1 MQLDLEETLR
11 WSLRLRRDELDRE
24 RGKDAQC
31 VGASCRSIPVTSDID
46 IKSRQHVMHGAT
58 GLCTLEQYE
67 LVVLETLDG
76 WFVESDVQ
84 GRIALRT
91 VSPLVI
97 PAALVCD

>member
-1 MQLDLEETLR
+1 MNWIARGEREKTL
-11 WSLRLRRDELDRE
+11 
-24 RGKDAQC
+24 QC
-31 VGASCRSIPVTSDID
+31 IRASCRSIPVTSDID